1 MENFDSGSYTEVN
14 PRLNSQTGGFAYSA
28 ATAFYFAASLI
39 AVIIFSVAKI
49 EANSDPYLYI
59 SYLVSPIA
67 ISACVA
73 TTLKVRKVKFKEV
86 FPVRCKPKYYII
98 GLLLIFG
105 LLFSL
110 SWINV
115 VSLKFF
121 KLFGYKE
128 REGGYLPDLSG
139 GLVVPALIVIAV
151 LPALFEETLF
161 RGVILNGCE
170 RSMGSIRAVFV
181 VGFCFSLFH
190 GSPEQTV
197 YQFIAG
203 CVFTFLAVRSRSVL
217 PSVMMHFINNAL
229 IVIFGAC
236 GLYDVNGN
244 LAISQGVNVA
254 LIVLSACALVGGLV
268 WLIFDKTPLKKCEKG
283 GVKSFFLFA
292 SAGIAVMGLT
302 WILSLFGVG

>member
-1 MENFDSGSYTEVN
+1 MENSVNENFTEVN
-14 PRLNSQTGGFAYSA
+14 PRLNSQSGGFAYSA
-28 ATAFYFAASLI
+28 ATVFYFAVAFIAS
-39 AVIIFSVAKI
+39 IIFIVAKI
-49 EANSDPYLYI
+49 KSGTDAYLYI
-59 SYLVSPIA
+59 SYLVSPVA

-86 FPVRCKPKYYII
+86 FPVKCHPKYYVI

-121 KLFGYKE
+121 RLFGYKP
-128 REGGYLPDLSG
+128 REGGYLPNLSG
-139 GLVVPALIVIAV
+139 GLVVPALLVIAV

-161 RGVILNGCE
+161 RGVILNCCE
-170 RSMGSIRAVFV
+170 KSMGSIRTVFV

-203 CVFTFLAVRSRSVL
+203 CAFTFLAVRSRSIL
-217 PSVMMHFINNAL
+217 PSVMMHFINNAI

-236 GLYDVNGN
+236 NLYNEAGN
-244 LAISQGVNVA
+244 LIMSPVA
-254 LIVLSACALVGGLV
+254 NIILIVFSACALVGGLV
-268 WLIFDKTPLKKCEKG
+268 WLILDKTPLKKCEKG
-283 GVKSFFLFA
+283 GVKNFFIFA
-292 SAGIAVMGLT
+292 SVGIAIMGLT
-302 WILSLFGVG
+302 WILSLFGVS

>member
-1 MENFDSGSYTEVN
+1 MENFGSENFVQVN
-14 PRLNSQTGGFAYSA
+14 PNLNSKSGGFAYSA
-28 ATAFYFAASLI
+28 VTVFYLAASL
-39 AVIIFSVAKI
+39 VVSLIIVSAKI
-49 EANSDPYLYI
+49 KSGSDAYLYI
-59 SYLVSPIA
+59 SYLVSPVA

-73 TTLKVRKVKFKEV
+73 TTLKTRKVKLKEV
-86 FPVRCKPKYYII
+86 FPVKCNPKYYLI

-110 SWINV
+110 SWINE

-121 KLFGYKE
+121 KLFGYKP
-128 REGGYLPDLSG
+128 REAGYLPKLDG
-139 GLVVPALIVIAV
+139 GLVVPALLVIAV

-161 RGVILNGCE
+161 RGVILNCAE
-170 RSMGSIRAVFV
+170 QSMGSIRTIFV

-203 CVFTFLAVRSRSVL
+203 CAFTFLAVRSRSIL

-236 GLYDVNGN
+236 GLYGEDGGLIIPQAVN
-244 LAISQGVNVA
+244 IA
-254 LIVLSACALVGGLV
+254 LIVLSACTLVGAVL

-283 GVKSFFLFA
+283 GVKNFFLFA

-302 WILSLFGVG
+302 WILSLFGVS